1 MKRSWG
7 SIALI
12 DIQLLTAAAA
22 AAARENSRRGGS
34 HMSRKLE
41 QFLLTLVVCMYGWK
55 MKLRAAPLWNQDYHS
70 S

>member
-12 DIQLLTAAAA
+12 DIQLLT

>member
-12 DIQLLTAAAA
+12 DIQLLTAAAP
-22 AAARENSRRGGS
+22 ARENSRRGGS

-55 MKLRAAPLWNQDYHS
+55 IKLRAAPLWNQDYHS